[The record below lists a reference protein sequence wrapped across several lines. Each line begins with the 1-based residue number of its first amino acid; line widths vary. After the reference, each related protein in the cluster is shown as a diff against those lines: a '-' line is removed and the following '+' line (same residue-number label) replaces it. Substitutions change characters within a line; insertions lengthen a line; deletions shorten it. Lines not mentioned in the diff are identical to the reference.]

1 MLLVEM
7 TIRLVDPVYLKVPKT
22 KKIVVKKKIN
32 QSAVLNKNAMMVFF
46 FIVAVSLMYFVYE
59 YVQKTPIVHPD
70 LECLPK
76 NIRNTDFCKNI
87 EEVAQRNRD
96 KIYKK
101 KKTISLKAYND
112 DELSIKFFN
121 AP

>member
-1 MLLVEM
+1 MS
-7 TIRLVDPVYLKVPKT
+7 IRLVDPVYLKVPKT

-32 QSAVLNKNAMMVFF
+32 QSAVLDKNVMIVFF
-46 FIVAVSLMYFVYE
+46 FLIAVSLMYFVYD

-76 NIRNTDFCKNI
+76 NIRNTKFCKNI

-101 KKTISLKAYND
+101 TVKKTKEPWKAYND